1 MPYAGFAKLP
11 LLKRLSIVREI
22 ALFKVWSAVRMI
34 VRMMHDGCRELT
46 LARGQKYVK

>member
-11 LLKRLSIVREI
+11 LPNRLSIVREI
-22 ALFKVWSAVRMI
+22 AMFMVWSAVRTI

-46 LARGQKYVK
+46 LAREQKYVK